1 MSLILQKNIIRFIQT
16 QCIFSVVEE
25 LKEPRNRTL
34 RIMVMILFKRVK

>member
-25 LKEPRNRTL
+25 LKEPRTL